1 MSSRDLFATVR
12 VRGRGGWVPAVDVF
26 YVGDPPRAIVRAE
39 LPGVDPAEVT
49 LEVQGRELLLAG
61 RRPPPEG
68 EGRLYQQIEIAH
80 GPFRRIVQ
88 LGADVDKDAAKAT
101 YRDGVLEV
109 TLPLVRAEPHRL
121 RVAISTVENGP

>member
-1 MSSRDLFATVR
+1 MSSRDLFVFVR
-12 VRGRGGWVPAVDVF
+12 DRGRTGWVPAVDVF

-39 LPGVDPAEVT
+39 LPGIDPSEVT

-68 EGRLYQQIEIAH
+68 EGRLYQQIEIEH

-88 LGADVDKDAAKAT
+88 LAADVDRDAAKAT

-109 TLPLVRAEPHRL
+109 TLPIVRSDPLRS
-121 RVAISTVENGP
+121 RVAITTPEGGA